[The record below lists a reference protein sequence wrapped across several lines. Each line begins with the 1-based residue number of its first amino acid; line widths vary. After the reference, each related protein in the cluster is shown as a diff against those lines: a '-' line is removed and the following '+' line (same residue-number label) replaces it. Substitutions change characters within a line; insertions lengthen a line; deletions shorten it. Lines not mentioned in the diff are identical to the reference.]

1 MTAESTYP
9 REPVTDKRGRVCD
22 PNNGRPLRD
31 RDNRPYGKAP
41 FKGKP
46 GKLNPKTVARL
57 SRRVAAFE
65 EQKDPKGV
73 KRPGSQ
79 KKS

>member
-1 MTAESTYP
+1 MSDKTTYP
-9 REPVTDKRGRVCD
+9 REPVTDKRGRIVD
-22 PNNGRPLRD
+22 PNSGRPLRD
-31 RDNRPYGKAP
+31 RDNRPYGTAP
-41 FKGKP
+41 FKGQP
-46 GKLNPKTVARL
+46 GALNRKTVARL
-57 SRRVAAFE
+57 GARVAAYE

>member
-1 MTAESTYP
+1 MTEDITYP
-9 REPVTDKRGRVCD
+9 REPATDKAGRVLD
-22 PNNGRPLRD
+22 PNSGRPLRD
-31 RDNRPYGKAP
+31 RDNRPYGSAP

-46 GKLNPKTVARL
+46 GKLNRKVVARL
-57 SRRVAAFE
+57 GRRVREFE
-65 EQKDPKGV
+65 DQKDTKGC